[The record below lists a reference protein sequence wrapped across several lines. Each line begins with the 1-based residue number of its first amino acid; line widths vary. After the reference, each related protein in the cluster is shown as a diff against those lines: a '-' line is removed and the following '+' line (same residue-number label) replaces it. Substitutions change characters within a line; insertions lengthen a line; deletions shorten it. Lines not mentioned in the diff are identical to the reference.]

1 MRRKGFAVSSKN
13 EDGIM
18 YVTLSSYLRGLRA
31 EESRKPE
38 EERLS
43 VPTMTT
49 LAKVAGITQGS
60 LSSIVTRRTKS
71 LNLDVAA
78 SIIGEMRR
86 RGFNTQITDIL
97 KFEMPGESKPK
108 RPPPPLT
115 RRQRLKY
122 PGDEFVKAYA
132 EGSDNGTS
140 SAHASPI
147 QSEMLPEVS
156 EVVRMLTSFPE
167 SIQKDAVFN
176 LKGQLELVQKTL
188 SFHDQSLQK

>member
-1 MRRKGFAVSSKN
+1 MRDKNKGTR
-13 EDGIM
+13 M
-18 YVTLSSYLRGLRA
+18 YVTLPSYLRRLRA
-31 EESRKPE
+31 EESGKPE

-97 KFEMPGESKPK
+97 KFEMPGESKPI
-108 RPPPPLT
+108 PPPLT
-115 RRQRLKY
+115 RRQRREY
-122 PGDEFVKAYA
+122 PGEEFVKAYA
-132 EGSDNGTS
+132 DGSDNGAES
-140 SAHASPI
+140 KHESLI
-147 QSEMLPEVS
+147 QSEMLPEVT

-167 SIQKDAVFN
+167 SIQKDAALA
-176 LKGQLELVQKTL
+176 LKGQLDLVQKTF
-188 SFHDQSLQK
+188 SFHDQLPQK